1 VTTRSASSSPPAD
14 LRLWATATLVG
25 AALFLGAWGLLHTGP
40 LDDFE
45 IVDIG
50 TYQQYGDAMAT
61 GEVPYRDFGLEYP
74 PGALPAF
81 FLPSLAPEE
90 DYRAAFETLML
101 VCGFAGLAALAY
113 ALVAAGRS
121 PRQVYGAVGGAA
133 RAPLALG
140 PVVLTRFDLWPA
152 ALLAGAVAA
161 LAADRGPLGLG
172 LLALAATAKLYALAV
187 LPIALVYVAR
197 RHGGRAALVSL
208 GVFVLVAAAIVLPFA
223 VVGADGLAD
232 SVTRQ
237 AGRPL
242 QIESLGAS
250 VLLVGHQLGL
260 FDPSVVSSFG
270 SQNLGGTVPD
280 ALASMLTGLQVAAVA
295 ATWVLFARGE
305 ASRTR
310 FFVASAAAVAAFVAF
325 GKVLSPQFLIWLILL
340 VPLVPG
346 LGAAALLLAALVL
359 THLWFPSRYWD
370 YVGLGSEAWLV
381 LGRNLVL
388 VALVAALLR
397 ELSRPGREAARTT

>member
-1 VTTRSASSSPPAD
+1 
-14 LRLWATATLVG
+14 
-25 AALFLGAWGLLHTGP
+25 
-40 LDDFE
+40 
-45 IVDIG
+45 
-50 TYQQYGDAMAT
+50 
-61 GEVPYRDFGLEYP
+61 VPYRDFGLEYP

-101 VCGFAGLAALAY
+101 ACGFAGLAALAY

-121 PRQVYGAVGGAA
+121 PRQVYGAVGLAA
-133 RAPLALG
+133 LAPLALG
-140 PVVLTRFDLWPA
+140 PVVLTRFDFWPA

-208 GVFVLVAAAIVLPFA
+208 GVFVLVAGAIVLPFA
-223 VVGADGLAD
+223 ILGADGLAD

-237 AGRPL
+237 TGRPL

-250 VLLVGHQLGL
+250 VLLVGQQLGL
-260 FDPSVVSSFG
+260 FDPTVVSSFG

-295 ATWVLFARGE
+295 ATWALFTRGE

-310 FFVASAAAVAAFVAF
+310 LFVASAAAVAAFVAF

-340 VPLVPG
+340 VPLVAG

-388 VALVAALLR
+388 VALVAVLLR
-397 ELSRPGREAARTT
+397 ELSRPGREAARTM